1 MTRTYDVYDLIV
13 ILVWRSS
20 CERAHYWVS
29 SKFTSVPTQEDK
41 PETRENYMSSTLVIM
56 RFDTPLEGEYT
67 CIASNVFRM
76 KKKSITITGQCVA
89 SLWLSHTS
97 DVRSS
102 YG

>member
-1 MTRTYDVYDLIV
+1 MN
-13 ILVWRSS
+13 
-20 CERAHYWVS
+20 ERIIGFRPNLRLYL
-29 SKFTSVPTQEDK
+29 QEDK

-89 SLWLSHTS
+89 GDALSY
-97 DVRSS
+97 V
-102 YG
+102 

>member
-1 MTRTYDVYDLIV
+1 
-13 ILVWRSS
+13 
-20 CERAHYWVS
+20 
-29 SKFTSVPTQEDK
+29 
-41 PETRENYMSSTLVIM
+41 MSSTLVIM